1 MSAAEIQRLAK
12 FFGDYFAIFF
22 RCLVSTAR
30 QVTHLPTYPPMTG
43 TFPEKVDYKN
53 KRKVDTKN

>member
-12 FFGDYFAIFF
+12 FFGDYFANFF
-22 RCLVSTAR
+22 SMAGRGSG

-43 TFPEKVDYKN
+43 TFPEKVDYKCLLLYIL
-53 KRKVDTKN
+53 

>member
-12 FFGDYFAIFF
+12 FFGNYFAIFF
-22 RCLVSTAR
+22 RWLAGQAG

-43 TFPEKVDYKN
+43 IFPEKC
-53 KRKVDTKN
+53 

>member
-43 TFPEKVDYKN
+43 IFTKNIDYKGLLLYIL
-53 KRKVDTKN
+53 